1 MIPESIT
8 DVANAIQLA
17 LAPVF
22 LLTSVAG
29 MLNVMSGRLSRIIDR
44 GRVLTDGKSEAEQA
58 SFHTEL
64 QNLEK
69 RRHLVSTA
77 ITAGTISALLVCVLI
92 IILFLEVLLSAHLQ
106 WLMGLLF
113 VLATLALSV
122 GLGYFLREVHMAT
135 RTVRIRIGSH
145 RHG

>member
-8 DVANAIQLA
+8 DVAKAIQLA

-44 GRVLTDGKSEAEQA
+44 GRILMDGKSEEELA
-58 SFHTEL
+58 SFQDEL
-64 QNLEK
+64 HNLEK

-92 IILFLEVLLSAHLQ
+92 IVLFLEVLLEAHLQ

-113 VLATLALSV
+113 ALATLALSI
-122 GLGYFLREVHMAT
+122 GLAYFLREVHMAT
-135 RTVRIRIGSH
+135 RTVRIRT
-145 RHG
+145 RQVRY